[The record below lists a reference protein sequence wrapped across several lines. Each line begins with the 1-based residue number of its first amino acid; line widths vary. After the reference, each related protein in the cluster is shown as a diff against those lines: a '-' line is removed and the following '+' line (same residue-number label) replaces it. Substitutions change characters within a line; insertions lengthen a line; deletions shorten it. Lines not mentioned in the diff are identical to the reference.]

1 MKKALSIK
9 LNTPDWCWNKPRKD
23 GSKTWRKNK
32 YTEMADNLKWC
43 SRRHLET
50 CLEDVGIEM
59 ISASGG
65 CCDFV
70 YSANIADDFV
80 LNTSSKVLK
89 AKNVTLKDSDG
100 NVSYLKS
107 FFSNI
112 ENNEFYGKDIKINFS
127 NKSFGNSLNEPR
139 LYGNILEFKDNNTI
153 VSKGNF
159 TTCQKRDGCPP
170 WSIKAKKIVHD
181 REKKIINYS
190 NAWLEVYEKPII
202 YFPKFFHPDPT
213 VKGNQVS

>member
-50 CLEDVGIEM
+50 CLQDVGIEM

-80 LNTSSKVLK
+80 LHHIAL
-89 AKNVTLKDSDG
+89 ALG
-100 NVSYLKS
+100 AH
-107 FFSNI
+107 FM
-112 ENNEFYGKDIKINFS
+112 
-127 NKSFGNSLNEPR
+127 
-139 LYGNILEFKDNNTI
+139 
-153 VSKGNF
+153 
-159 TTCQKRDGCPP
+159 DGCYKYPEYDFNLVDVGMGYESDLGLPP
-170 WSIKAKKIVHD
+170 FGFLYDNMKPLSQ
-181 REKKIINYS
+181 II
-190 NAWLEVYEKPII
+190 
-202 YFPKFFHPDPT
+202 PT
-213 VKGNQVS
+213 TEQN